1 MEEVLMSIV
10 NGGRKQAL
18 VQLYR
23 NGFTFED
30 LIMELL
36 AKGDNHEVL
45 VMYKIAINHD
55 YLAEVK

>member
-1 MEEVLMSIV
+1 MEEVLTSIM

-18 VQLYR
+18 MQLYR

-36 AKGDNHEVL
+36 GKGDSYEIL
-45 VMYKIAINHD
+45 VMYRIAINHE
-55 YLAEVK
+55 YLSEPH